1 MSCLKL
7 VYCRPDECQLA
18 DCESG
23 QSCVCVCGGGGGGGG
38 GGGAS
43 LDQHDVR
50 RGGGASIRSTS
61 NFLTS
66 FVVCNQS

>member
-1 MSCLKL
+1 MLCLKL

-23 QSCVCVCGGGGGGGG
+23 QLCVCVWGGG

-43 LDQHDVR
+43 LDQCDVR
-50 RGGGASIRSTS
+50 RGGGASIWSTS

>member
-1 MSCLKL
+1 MLCLKL
-7 VYCRPDECQLA
+7 VYCRPDECQVA

-23 QSCVCVCGGGGGGGG
+23 QSCVCVCVCV

-50 RGGGASIRSTS
+50 RGGASIWSTS

-66 FVVCNQS
+66 FVVCILG

>member
-18 DCESG
+18 DRESG
-23 QSCVCVCGGGGGGGG
+23 QSCVCVCVCVCVGG

-43 LDQHDVR
+43 LDQRDVR
-50 RGGGASIRSTS
+50 RGGGG
-61 NFLTS
+61 
-66 FVVCNQS
+66 